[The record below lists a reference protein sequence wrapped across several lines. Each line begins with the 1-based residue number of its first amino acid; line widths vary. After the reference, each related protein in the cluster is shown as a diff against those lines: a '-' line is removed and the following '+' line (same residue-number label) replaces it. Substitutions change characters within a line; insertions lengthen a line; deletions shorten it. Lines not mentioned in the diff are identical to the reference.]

1 MKTNFDIFGATAKS
15 SIPKTMFGIKIKNEI
30 SLIFSYKAKITK
42 ENSPR
47 MQKDKAPLKA
57 EILLNP

>member
-1 MKTNFDIFGATAKS
+1 MSSDIFGAIAKS
-15 SIPKTMFGIKIKNEI
+15 RIPKTMFGIKIKNEI

-57 EILLNP
+57 EIFLNP